1 MDAIQEIP
9 AFDYVRNNKP
19 KSVRLPV
26 TLRWSDNGIEGAGDR
41 AMRDAL
47 FDLCTDWK
55 IASELG
61 HGGQLIGRNRASDR
75 VFEKLQLAEEDC
87 QRFHQWKGWNNL

>member
-19 KSVRLPV
+19 KTVCLPV

-61 HGGQLIGRNRASDR
+61 RKSGISRNRASDR
-75 VFEKLQLAEEDC
+75 VFEKLQLAEADC
-87 QRFHQWKGWNNL
+87 AAFDKRKGWNNL